1 MAKSIMD
8 ERAGAKLGSGEA
20 KGLIDRPEAW
30 RFEVRHATSDRTGNF
45 FYFNRS

>member
-1 MAKSIMD
+1 MSAPGQS
-8 ERAGAKLGSGEA
+8 LGSGEA